1 MRYIK
6 TFELYEPEL
15 AVNDIP
21 GDAPADRQ
29 LHVFDFDDTLAV
41 TKNANGVML
50 YRDGEPAHKTEQEV
64 LQWLS
69 KYGIRPEDL
78 IPGPD
83 GKEIQ
88 FFDNLGGCAA
98 YVDSAKLAALT
109 KSPDF
114 KDRGDGKSRRV
125 SADKKQ
131 TPTVPGEALYID
143 FTPSGYVDQETTVPI
158 RNVIDKMIDVEDKGA
173 DTMVMTAR
181 PGTGSGKN
189 FKGDEVE
196 ITNARDIEAFL
207 KKNDADPA
215 NNPVDVVMG
224 VTGGEKGKHIMT
236 KLKQYSPDDYPEEI
250 HFYDDADQNTD
261 SVKKYVAGKTPAE
274 VHIYGPGHFSHG
286 EADPNKPDLSIV
298 GRKGTTIN
306 REEGEVRRKRF
317 GKDAERR
324 MATLKGKVV

>member
-15 AVNDIP
+15 DVNDIP

-50 YRDGEPAHKTEQEV
+50 YRDGQPAHKTEQEV
-64 LQWLS
+64 LNWLS
-69 KYGIRPEDL
+69 KYGIGSDNL

-83 GKEIQ
+83 GKKIE
-88 FFDNLGGCAA
+88 FFDNLGGYAA
-98 YVDSAKLAALT
+98 YVDSAKLASLT

-114 KDRGDGKSRRV
+114 KDRGKRF
-125 SADKKQ
+125 SADKKV
-131 TPTVPGEALYID
+131 TPPAEAGEALYID
-143 FTPSGYVDQETTVPI
+143 FTPSGFVDQETTIPI

-189 FKGDEVE
+189 FKGDDVE

-207 KKNDADPA
+207 KKNDADSS

-224 VTGGEKGKHIMT
+224 VTGGEKGKYIMT

-261 SVKKYVAGKTPAE
+261 SVKKFVAGKTPAE

-286 EADPNKPDLSIV
+286 EADPNKPDLSVV
-298 GRKGTTIN
+298 GRKGTTAN
-306 REEGEVRRKRF
+306 REGGEVRRKKF
-317 GKDAERR
+317 GKDTERKMAE
-324 MATLKGKVV
+324 LKGKVV